1 MNIIHPTSKAIMI
14 SYDQRDLDYFYECTD
29 QRVFD
34 SIERGELFDYH
45 DLWSYITS
53 LDGGSIPIHISKDIF
68 DKMCSPSVYYCT
80 ENNAIVEI
88 V

>member
-1 MNIIHPTSKAIMI
+1 MI
-14 SYDQRDLDYFYECTD
+14 SYHQRDLDYFYECTD

-45 DLWSYITS
+45 DLWNYITS

-68 DKMCSPSVYYCT
+68 DKLCSPSVYYCT